1 MPHAASYAALSATT
15 PLEPFTI
22 ERREPGPLDVR
33 IDIAYCGVCHS
44 DIHQARDEWG
54 GSRFPMVPGH
64 EITGTVT
71 AVGEGVKRFAVG
83 DRVGVGVMCASC
95 GVCEPCRKGL
105 EQFCQGKSSMTYNG
119 VEPDGVTPTYGGY
132 STSIVVTE
140 RFVLRIPDS
149 VPLDAGAPLLCAGIT
164 LYSPLRHWGAGPG
177 MRVGIVGLGGLGHLG
192 VKIAAALGAEVAL
205 FTHSAAKAEDA
216 RRMGASDV
224 IVSNDGAAMKSVRN
238 SFDLIISTV
247 SAPMDLSP
255 YLDALRYDSTL
266 VLVGLPD
273 TMPTLPMWSLLGARR
288 SIAGS
293 PIGGIPET
301 QEMLDFCG
309 QNGITADIELVDGPG
324 LNDMWERVTR
334 SQVRYRGVLDASTLR
349 AV

>member
-1 MPHAASYAALSATT
+1 
-15 PLEPFTI
+15 
-22 ERREPGPLDVR
+22 
-33 IDIAYCGVCHS
+33 
-44 DIHQARDEWG
+44 
-54 GSRFPMVPGH
+54 
-64 EITGTVT
+64 
-71 AVGEGVKRFAVG
+71 
-83 DRVGVGVMCASC
+83 
-95 GVCEPCRKGL
+95 
-105 EQFCQGKSSMTYNG
+105 
-119 VEPDGVTPTYGGY
+119 
-132 STSIVVTE
+132 
-140 RFVLRIPDS
+140 
-149 VPLDAGAPLLCAGIT
+149 
-164 LYSPLRHWGAGPG
+164 
-177 MRVGIVGLGGLGHLG
+177 
-192 VKIAAALGAEVAL
+192 
-205 FTHSAAKAEDA
+205 
-216 RRMGASDV
+216 V